1 MSLLSL
7 SKKLFR
13 QFRQVLPLWLRSNGF
28 LKGLEV
34 STAQHQPLLSEAEML
49 VLADELALITQRITA
64 NPKLSEALRQGEQ
77 SSPFMGAGL
86 EYEESRPYEMGDEIR
101 RINWRLM
108 AKTGQVYT
116 KLFQEERQ
124 ESWVVLVDHRQSMRF
139 GTRVRLK
146 ATQASRVAGYFAWLA
161 QQANIPVVG
170 ARIAESFTLTPSFE
184 GRGTY
189 SHLMESFAVACPPL
203 SAEEVKNEPH
213 INDVLLALKQQI
225 QPGSRL
231 VLISDF
237 HDINQKTTEILTAL
251 QQTAM
256 LKAIVIK
263 DRVEFELPNV
273 EGLQLQ
279 SITNQHI
286 HQLTTES
293 QRTSYQAWSKGYH
306 QRLHRHLQQ
315 AGIDPI
321 VIMADEPTRALK
333 ALQVHSQKSAGGRY
347 AS

>member
-7 SKKLFR
+7 SQKVFHQLR
-13 QFRQVLPLWLRSNGF
+13 QTLPLWLRSNGL
-28 LKGLEV
+28 LKGVKVRVAL
-34 STAQHQPLLSEAEML
+34 HQPLLSEVEM
-49 VLADELALITQRITA
+49 VELADELALIAQRITA

-124 ESWVVLVDHRQSMRF
+124 ESWVILVDHRQSMRF

-146 ATQASRVAGYFAWLA
+146 ATQAARVAGYFAWLA

-170 ARIAESFTLTPSFE
+170 ARLAESFTLTPSFE

-203 SAEEVKNEPH
+203 SGEEVRNEPH

-231 VLISDF
+231 ILISDF

-263 DRVEFELPNV
+263 DRVEFELPNI

-279 SITNQHI
+279 SITNQQI
-286 HQLTTES
+286 HQLSSES
-293 QRTSYQAWSKGYH
+293 QRASYQAWSKTYH
-306 QRLHRHLQQ
+306 QHLHHYLQQ
-315 AGIDPI
+315 AGVDPI
-321 VIMADEPTRALK
+321 IIMTDEPTTALK
-333 ALQVHSQKSAGGRY
+333 AVQVDSQASAGGRY
-347 AS
+347 AG

>member
-1 MSLLSL
+1 LSLLSF
-7 SKKLFR
+7 SKKLFDQAR
-13 QFRQVLPLWLRSNGF
+13 QFLPVWLSSNGF
-28 LKGLEV
+28 LKGVEARTV
-34 STAQHQPLLSEAEML
+34 QNQPLLSEAEMV

-86 EYEESRPYEMGDEIR
+86 EYEESRPYETGDEIR

-124 ESWVVLVDHRQSMRF
+124 ESWVILVDHRQSMRF

-146 ATQASRVAGYFAWLA
+146 ATQAARVAGYFAWLA
-161 QQANIPVVG
+161 QQANIPVIG
-170 ARIAESFTLTPSFE
+170 ARLAESFTLTPSFE

-231 VLISDF
+231 ILISDF

-251 QQTAM
+251 QQTAK

-263 DRVEFELPNV
+263 DRVELELPNV

-279 SITNQHI
+279 SITNQRI

-306 QRLHRHLQQ
+306 QRLYRHLQK
-315 AGIDPI
+315 AGVDPI
-321 VIMADEPTRALK
+321 IIMADDPTSALK
-333 ALQVHSQKSAGGRY
+333 AVQGQAKRSAGGRY

>member
-1 MSLLSL
+1 MSLVSL
-7 SKKLFR
+7 SKKLFYR
-13 QFRQVLPLWLRSNGF
+13 AKQVLPIWLRSNGL
-28 LKGLEV
+28 LKGIDSGSAL
-34 STAQHQPLLSEAEML
+34 HQPLLSEAEM
-49 VLADELALITQRITA
+49 VTLADELAVLTQRIIG

-108 AKTGQVYT
+108 AKTGKVYT

-124 ESWVVLVDHRQSMRF
+124 ESWVILVDHRQSMRF

-146 ATQASRVAGYFAWLA
+146 ATQAARVAGYFAWLA
-161 QQANIPVVG
+161 QQAGVPVVG
-170 ARIAESFTLTPSFE
+170 ARLAESLTLTPSFE

-189 SHLMESFAVACPPL
+189 SHLMESFAVACPSL
-203 SAEEVKNEPH
+203 SSEEVQNEPH

-231 VLISDF
+231 ILISDF

-263 DRVEFELPNV
+263 DQVESELPNV

-279 SITNQHI
+279 SITNQQI
-286 HQLTTES
+286 HQLSRES
-293 QRTSYQAWSKGYH
+293 QRASYQAWSEGYH
-306 QRLHRHLQQ
+306 QRLYSYLQQ
-315 AGIDPI
+315 AGVDPI
-321 VIMADEPTRALK
+321 VIMADEPTSALK
-333 ALQVHSQKSAGGRY
+333 AVQVHGQKSAGGRY

>member
-7 SKKLFR
+7 SQNTFHQIR
-13 QFRQVLPLWLRSNGF
+13 QLLPLWLRSHGL
-28 LKGLEV
+28 LKGLEPRTV
-34 STAQHQPLLSEAEML
+34 QHQPLLSEAEMV
-49 VLADELALITQRITA
+49 VLADELALITQRIIK

-124 ESWVVLVDHRQSMRF
+124 ESWVILVDHRQSMRF

-146 ATQASRVAGYFAWLA
+146 ATQAARVAGYFGWLA

-170 ARIAESFTLTPSFE
+170 ARLAESFTLTPSFE

-203 SAEEVKNEPH
+203 SAEEARNEPH

-279 SITNQHI
+279 SMTNQQT
-286 HQLTTES
+286 HQLSGES
-293 QRTSYQAWSKGYH
+293 QRASYQAWSKGYH
-306 QRLHRHLQQ
+306 QRLYRYLQQ
-315 AGIDPI
+315 AGVDPI
-321 VIMADEPTRALK
+321 VIMADEPTSALK
-333 ALQVHSQKSAGGRY
+333 AVQVHGQTSAGGRY
-347 AS
+347 AR

>member
-1 MSLLSL
+1 LSLLSL
-7 SKKLFR
+7 LKKLFN
-13 QFRQVLPLWLRSNGF
+13 QTGQVFSAWLSSSGF
-28 LKGLEV
+28 LKAVEARTV
-34 STAQHQPLLSEAEML
+34 QHQPLLSEAEMV
-49 VLADELALITQRITA
+49 VLADELALITQRIVA

-124 ESWVVLVDHRQSMRF
+124 ESWVILVDHRQSMRF

-170 ARIAESFTLTPSFE
+170 ARLAESFTLTPSFE

-189 SHLMESFAVACPPL
+189 SHLMESFAAACPSL
-203 SAEEVKNEPH
+203 SAEAVKNEPH

-231 VLISDF
+231 ILISDF

-306 QRLHRHLQQ
+306 QRLHHYLQQ

-321 VIMADEPTRALK
+321 VIMADDPTTALK
-333 ALQVHSQKSAGGRY
+333 AVQGQDQSSAGGRY
-347 AS
+347 AN

>member
-1 MSLLSL
+1 MSLISL
-7 SKKLFR
+7 SKKLFDQTR
-13 QFRQVLPLWLRSNGF
+13 QGLPVWLRSSGF
-28 LKGLEV
+28 LKGVETR
-34 STAQHQPLLSEAEML
+34 TAQNRPLLSEAEM
-49 VLADELALITQRITA
+49 VTLADELALITQRIIG

-124 ESWVVLVDHRQSMRF
+124 ESWVILVDHRQSMRF

-146 ATQASRVAGYFAWLA
+146 ATQAARVAGYFAWLA

-170 ARIAESFTLTPSFE
+170 GRLAESLTLTPSFE

-203 SAEEVKNEPH
+203 SAEEVRNEPH

-237 HDINQKTTEILTAL
+237 HDINQK
-251 QQTAM
+251 
-256 LKAIVIK
+256 
-263 DRVEFELPNV
+263 N
-273 EGLQLQ
+273 
-279 SITNQHI
+279 
-286 HQLTTES
+286 
-293 QRTSYQAWSKGYH
+293 
-306 QRLHRHLQQ
+306 HRDSD
-315 AGIDPI
+315 GIAANCH
-321 VIMADEPTRALK
+321 V
-333 ALQVHSQKSAGGRY
+333 KSDCYKR
-347 AS
+347 SCRI

>member
-7 SKKLFR
+7 SQNLFH
-13 QFRQVLPLWLRSNGF
+13 QFRQALPIWLRSNGL
-28 LKGLEV
+28 LKGLEAHTV
-34 STAQHQPLLSEAEML
+34 QPLLSQAEM
-49 VLADELALITQRITA
+49 VALADELALIIQPVNK

-86 EYEESRPYEMGDEIR
+86 EYEESRPYETGDEIR

-116 KLFQEERQ
+116 KLYQEERQ
-124 ESWVVLVDHRQSMRF
+124 ESWVILVDHRQSMRF

-146 ATQASRVAGYFAWLA
+146 ATQAARVAGYFAWLA

-170 ARIAESFTLTPSFE
+170 ARLAESLTLTPCFE

-203 SAEEVKNEPH
+203 SAQEVRNEPH
-213 INDVLLALKQQI
+213 INDVLLALKQQL

-237 HDINQKTTEILTAL
+237 HDANQKTTEILTAL
-251 QQTAM
+251 QQSAL
-256 LKAIVIK
+256 LKAIIIK
-263 DRVEFELPNV
+263 DRVELELPNV

-279 SITNQHI
+279 SITNQQI

-293 QRTSYQAWSKGYH
+293 QRVNYQAWSKSYH
-306 QRLHRHLQQ
+306 QRLHRYLQQ
-315 AGIDPI
+315 AGVDPF
-321 VIMADEPTRALK
+321 VIMADEPITALK
-333 ALQVHSQKSAGGRY
+333 AEQAESQASAGGRY